1 MNPKILHTKICIIGA
16 GPAGAATAIFLGKE
30 KIEHLIIDA
39 ARFPRDKTCG
49 DGLDMKAITMLN
61 HIDKALIEKEITESG
76 KLNASWGFRIINPKG
91 KYTEFVYKPFIGME
105 NKPPYA
111 TAKRFNLDD
120 ILVNQFNEYTTFLQ
134 QTKVTNIE
142 RLESKQWKITATN
155 NNTAYEIITDLIVG
169 ADGDHSIVL
178 KTIGERKI
186 NRNHYSSGI
195 RQYWKGVDG
204 IHTSNLMEVYFP
216 KSYPM
221 SYLWIF
227 PLNDGL
233 ANVGYGMLS
242 SVAAKHNYNI
252 KDIFN
257 TLIKED
263 LVLKERFKTAE
274 PLENIKGWGLPFA
287 SLKRKCYGDGWLLVG
302 DAASMISPTTGEG
315 IGTGMQTGF
324 IAAKF
329 IKKAITE
336 NNFSESVF
344 KNYDREIYKRM
355 NDDINL
361 FKLSMFFSPNMMNWV
376 MNNIIPLPY
385 FKKIFQKKVSKW
397 ILSAYNKELEVNL
410 H

>member
-1 MNPKILHTKICIIGA
+1 MIAKILHTKVCIIGA

-30 KIEHLIIDA
+30 KVAHFIIDA
-39 ARFPRDKTCG
+39 AKFPRDKVCG

-61 HIDKALIEKEITESG
+61 HIDKNLVEEQVVNSLKI
-76 KLNASWGFRIINPKG
+76 NASWGFRLVNPNG
-91 KYTEFVYKPFIGME
+91 KYTEFVYEPLAGME

-111 TAKRFNLDD
+111 TAKRLDLD
-120 ILVNQFNEYTTFLQ
+120 HILTNQFNEYTYFFQETRVN
-134 QTKVTNIE
+134 KIE
-142 RLESKQWKITATN
+142 RLASNQWKVTAADKHTIF
-155 NNTAYEIITDLIVG
+155 EIITDLIVG

-195 RQYWKGVDG
+195 RQYWKGIKG
-204 IHTSNLMEVYFP
+204 IHCNNLMEVYFP
-216 KSYPM
+216 KDYPM
-221 SYLWIF
+221 SYFWIF
-227 PLNDGL
+227 PLKDGI

-242 SVAAKHNYNI
+242 AVTSKHNYNI
-252 KDIFN
+252 KEIFK

-263 LVLKERFKTAE
+263 IVLKNRFKNAE
-274 PLENIKGWGLPFA
+274 PLETIKGWGLPFA

-302 DAASMISPTTGEG
+302 DAASMVSPTTGEG

-376 MNNIIPLPY
+376 MNHIIPLPY
-385 FKKIFQKKVSKW
+385 FKKLFQKKVGKW

-410 H
+410 D